1 MEYKHTVGQIL
12 TQTAKQIS
20 FDLNNAINRAHT
32 QDYIKEFVN
41 KLKAE
46 EFIYHK
52 LNENRISQEQAQD
65 IRQEIEYGP
74 TR

>member
-1 MEYKHTVGQIL
+1 LNK
-12 TQTAKQIS
+12 AIS
-20 FDLNNAINRAHT
+20 KAHT

-46 EFIYHK
+46 EFIYQKH
-52 LNENRISQEQAQD
+52 NENRISQEQAQD
-65 IRQEIEYGP
+65 IRQEIGYGP